1 MDAAITSATPAV
13 STSDPGGRLEQAG
26 LVAVIGF
33 AAALQFSIAVA
44 QALLALAIVCW
55 LTLVVVRRER
65 ITAPRFFWPLLAY
78 SGLTLMSAA
87 FSAQPGLGLIDS
99 KQLVLFLI
107 VPLVYRFASGARGQT
122 LISVIVTVGAASA
135 AIGIVEYALL
145 GYDHL
150 AKRPLGTLGH
160 YMTYS
165 GLLML
170 VIGAA
175 LARILY
181 AGRDRLWAVLVMPA
195 LTVAVLFSF
204 GRGAAVGACVA
215 AAVLL
220 AIKDFRLVVLVP
232 LVGAIFV
239 LAAPDAV
246 NERFKS
252 IFNPNDPTR
261 RDRIAMMRAGVE
273 MVRDHPLF
281 GVGPNRV
288 PEVYSQ
294 YRANDAVEQNV
305 SHLHNVPLQIA
316 AERGLPALGAWI
328 CFVGILL
335 VDLARPLRA
344 RQFGVLAAA
353 ALAAIVSMLAA
364 GFFEYNFGDSEFL
377 MLFLLLI
384 TLPFAA
390 ARECP
395 GHPHA

>member
-1 MDAAITSATPAV
+1 MDAAITSAPPAV

-26 LVAVIGF
+26 LLAVIGF

-44 QALLALAIVCW
+44 QALLALAIFCW
-55 LTLVVVRRER
+55 LTMVVVRRER
-65 ITAPRFFWPLLAY
+65 VTAPRFFWPLLAY
-78 SGLTLMSAA
+78 SAITLVSAA
-87 FSAQPGLGLIDS
+87 FSERPALSFVDS

-150 AKRPLGTLGH
+150 SKRPLGTLGH

-181 AGRDRLWAVLVMPA
+181 AGRDRLWAMLVMPA

-204 GRGAAVGACVA
+204 GRGAAVGACAA

-220 AIKDFRLVVLVP
+220 AIKDIRLVVLVP
-232 LVGAIFV
+232 LVASIFI
-239 LAAPDAV
+239 LAAPGAV
-246 NERFKS
+246 NDRFRS
-252 IFNPNDPTR
+252 IFDPNDPTR
-261 RDRIAMMRAGVE
+261 RDRIAMMRAGAA
-273 MVRDHPLF
+273 MVRDHPLV

-288 PEVYSQ
+288 PETYGQ
-294 YRANDAVEQNV
+294 YRTPDAVEQNV
-305 SHLHNVPLQIA
+305 AHLHNVPVQIA
-316 AERGLPALGAWI
+316 AERGLPALTAWI

-335 VDLARPLRA
+335 VDIARSFRT
-344 RQFGVLAAA
+344 RRFTVLAAA

-377 MLFLLLI
+377 MLFLLLV